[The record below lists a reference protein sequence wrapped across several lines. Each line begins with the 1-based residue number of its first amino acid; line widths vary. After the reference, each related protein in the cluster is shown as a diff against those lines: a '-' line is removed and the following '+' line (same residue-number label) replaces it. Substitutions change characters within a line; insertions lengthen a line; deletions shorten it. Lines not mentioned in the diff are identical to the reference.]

1 MRLRRNELGNRALV
15 NMRDGS
21 NVNYVIKANTSRY
34 TQMGQSSPECQ
45 GQRPR
50 RSKNVPDTFNFFP
63 AKIKK
68 LNNM

>member
-1 MRLRRNELGNRALV
+1 M
-15 NMRDGS
+15 
-21 NVNYVIKANTSRY
+21 ANTSRY